1 MMFTDPIADLIIR
14 IKNANRARHPNCTI
28 NTSKITSAILEVLK
42 SEGYIE
48 NYETKKNNKSNVTR
62 TIITLKFKDQ
72 VPAISGIKQI
82 SKPGLRIYQE
92 SKKLPRVLSG
102 LGVAIISTS
111 QGVVTDKFARTNNLG
126 GEVIAYVW

>member
-1 MMFTDPIADLIIR
+1 MFTDPIADLIIR

-126 GEVIAYVW
+126 GEVIAYV

>member
-1 MMFTDPIADLIIR
+1 MFIDPIADLIVR

-28 NTSKITSAILEVLK
+28 YTSKITTAILEVLK
-42 SEGYIE
+42 TEGYIT
-48 NYETKKNNKSNVTR
+48 NYETKKNNKSNVNR
-62 TIITLKFKDQ
+62 TVITLKYKEQ

-92 SKKLPRVLSG
+92 SKKIPRVLSG
-102 LGVAIISTS
+102 LGVAVISTS

-126 GEVIAYVW
+126 GEVIAYV

>member
-1 MMFTDPIADLIIR
+1 MFTDPIADLIIR